1 MEGVNI
7 LVTGATSQIGIFLL
21 PLLVNKQFNVIAL
34 SRTHRDDS
42 KGITWLKGD
51 LESIDFALLNKMEI
65 HTVIHLAEITL
76 INNIIKDT
84 TSINRVIA
92 FSSTSALTKINSNCE
107 TDRKMATD
115 LLFGEKLMINTCG
128 LKSINFTIFRPT
140 MIYGANVDKNVAF
153 ISKFMSNYGFFP
165 IIGNSESLRQPV
177 HASDLANACLLA
189 IDKKTSFGKI
199 YNLVGPET
207 IKYID
212 MIKKISNS
220 LNKKIVLIKVNKF
233 IFTLAVTV
241 LRILP
246 QYRHLSIGMVDR
258 LEQNLCFDSE
268 DAKIDFNYNPICYL

>member
-42 KGITWLKGD
+42 RGITWLKGD
-51 LESIDFALLNKMEI
+51 LESIDFDILNKMEI

-140 MIYGANVDKNVAF
+140 MIYGANADKNVAF

-165 IIGNSESLRQPV
+165 IIGNAESLRQPV

-246 QYRHLSIGMVDR
+246 QYRHLSVGMVDR

-268 DAKIDFNYNPICYL
+268 EAKIDFNYNPICYL

>member
-1 MEGVNI
+1 MKDVNI

-21 PLLVNKQFNVIAL
+21 PLFVEKGFNVIAL
-34 SRTHRDDS
+34 SRTYTEESR
-42 KGITWLKGD
+42 GVTWLKGD
-51 LESIDFALLNKMEI
+51 LESIDSDLLNKMDV

-84 TSINRVIA
+84 STIKRVIA
-92 FSSTSALTKINSNCE
+92 FSSTSVLTKLNSKCE
-107 TDRKMATD
+107 SDKKLATD
-115 LLFGEKLMINTCG
+115 LIFGENLMINSCK
-128 LKSINFTIFRPT
+128 LKSIEYTIFRPT
-140 MIYGANVDKNVAF
+140 MIYGANVDKNIAF

-165 IIGNSESLRQPV
+165 IIGNAESLRQPV
-177 HASDLANACLLA
+177 HASDLANACILA
-189 IDKKTSFGKI
+189 INQHNSFGKI

-212 MIKKISNS
+212 MIQKISNS

-233 IFTLAVTV
+233 IFTLAVAV

-246 QYRHLSIGMVDR
+246 QYRHLSVGMVDR

-268 DAKIDFNYNPICYL
+268 DAKKDFNYNPVCYL

>member
-1 MEGVNI
+1 MQGVNI

-21 PLLVNKQFNVIAL
+21 PLLVDQGFNVIAL
-34 SRTHRDDS
+34 SRAHREDS
-42 KGITWLKGD
+42 RGIVWLKGD
-51 LESIDFALLNKMEI
+51 LESIDLELFNKMEV

-76 INNIIKDT
+76 IDNIIKVT
-84 TSINRVIA
+84 TTIKRVIA

-107 TDRKMATD
+107 ADKKLATD
-115 LLFGEKLMINTCG
+115 LIFGENLMIDTCV
-128 LKSINFTIFRPT
+128 LKSIDFTIFRPT

-165 IIGNSESLRQPV
+165 IIGNAESLRQPV

-189 IDKKTSFGKI
+189 INEKTTFGKI

-220 LNKKIVLIKVNKF
+220 INKKIILIKVNKF
-233 IFTLAVTV
+233 IFILAVTV

-246 QYRHLSIGMVDR
+246 QYRHLSVGMVDR
-258 LEQNLCFDSE
+258 LEQNLCFDSQ
-268 DAKIDFNYNPICYL
+268 DAKIDFNYNPVCFL

>member
-1 MEGVNI
+1 MKGVNI

-42 KGITWLKGD
+42 KGIRWLKGD
-51 LESIDFALLNKMEI
+51 LGSIDFDILNKMEI

-84 TSINRVIA
+84 TSIKRVIA

-107 TDRKMATD
+107 TDRKMAKD

-165 IIGNSESLRQPV
+165 IIGNAESLRQPV

-212 MIKKISNS
+212 MIQKISNS

-246 QYRHLSIGMVDR
+246 QFRHLSVGMVDR

-268 DAKIDFNYNPICYL
+268 DAIKDFNYNPVCYL